1 MSPEALIGMEV
12 GKGVLQR
19 LLGQGTMGA
28 VYLASQSQRQVAVK
42 VFFPASQLEQADH
55 EEFQQRLAQVIVQG
69 ALLDHAHILSVLDYG
84 EQAGFRYQVM
94 PYIVGESLQQLLSHS
109 GPLPFA
115 RIQLYLEQLAAAL
128 DYAHAQGVLHRDIKP
143 ENILLTPEGGL
154 LLADFGLAGLT
165 TEKNFA
171 RVRRATPGMLNAI
184 APECVLNKPA
194 DRHADLYSLGVV
206 LYHMVTGRTP
216 FQSASIIE
224 VAMQHVNA
232 APPAPSSLRTDLPQ
246 AAAQIMLRALAKD
259 PTERYSHAQELASAF
274 RLAMTGIVVAP
285 PRHEPA
291 EKLTLN
297 ALNMLAGGNTANRLA
312 VPRHGGLFDPKW
324 QAIAAASTMQIP
336 SGTEV
341 SDPAPAEPSAS
352 LTKNL
357 RRPGL
362 LNLAN
367 LQVNTFDAPI
377 ALDQNQAMPN
387 YASMRTPADQLTF
400 NESSVQ
406 DTGTLFE
413 RPTQN
418 QRFSADNPLKL
429 GNAPPSRTG
438 ELEFFAQGLP
448 LPNNNK
454 AIKTTELSEPAKII
468 QVPVEGGDFKAG
480 FRHIQPD
487 TKQGSFKQRRNKR
500 MQVIGLVLAALIVVV
515 GSGIFWFAQNSSS
528 RQARTAPN
536 PNASATAHSKATV
549 NANLILADDL
559 SQNAHNWVV
568 GPQGSFNYAFKDGAY
583 LITNADKTNSAP
595 ALLPNKVL
603 KAPFTYSLTM
613 EQLQGDLSSPNNQFG
628 MLLDTTSQNT
638 NGTQIDTFY
647 AFEVVNKPGGQY
659 QFWKYDNR
667 KDSVHPWTLLWNKGF
682 GAEFL
687 QGSGPAHMNTL
698 KVMVASKN
706 FTFMVNGTQV
716 GMWQDGSF
724 TSGSIGMLVNLN
736 GAEVA
741 FSHLLVTYT

>member
-19 LLGQGTMGA
+19 LLGQGTMGT

-42 VFFPASQLEQADH
+42 VFFPASQLEQVDH
-55 EEFQQRLAQVIVQG
+55 KEFQQRLAQVIVQG
-69 ALLDHAHILSVLDYG
+69 ALLDHEHILGVLDYG
-84 EQAGFRYQVM
+84 EQAGFLYQVM
-94 PYIVGESLQQLLSHS
+94 PYIVGESLQQLLAHS

-115 RIQLYLEQLAAAL
+115 RIQLYLEQLATAL

-165 TEKNFA
+165 TERNFA
-171 RVRRATPGMLNAI
+171 RVRRATSGMLNAI

-194 DRHADLYSLGVV
+194 DKRADLYSLGVV

-246 AAAQIMLRALAKD
+246 AAAQVMLRALAKD
-259 PTERYSHAQELASAF
+259 PTERYTHAQELASAF
-274 RLAMTGIVVAP
+274 RLAMAGVVAGP

-291 EKLTLN
+291 EKLALN
-297 ALNMLAGGNTANRLA
+297 ALHTLAGGSTAKRLA

-324 QAIAAASTMQIP
+324 QAIAAASTTQIP

-341 SDPAPAEPSAS
+341 SDPVSAS

-387 YASMRTPADQLTF
+387 YASMRTPVDQLAF
-400 NESSVQ
+400 NASSVQ

-413 RPTQN
+413 QPTQN
-418 QRFSADNPLKL
+418 QHFSADNPLKW
-429 GNAPPSRTG
+429 GNAPTSRTG
-438 ELEFFAQGLP
+438 ELAFFAQGLP

-468 QVPVEGGDFKAG
+468 QVPVEGGDFKTG

-487 TKQGSFKQRRNKR
+487 DKQGSFKQRRNKR

-515 GSGIFWFAQNSSS
+515 GSGMFWFAQNSSS

-536 PNASATAHSKATV
+536 PSASATAHSKATV

-559 SQNAHNWVV
+559 SQNARNWVV

-583 LITNADKTNSAP
+583 LITNADKTNSAS

-603 KAPFTYSLTM
+603 NAPFAYSLTM

-667 KDSVHPWTLLWNKGF
+667 KDSAHPWTLLWNKGF

-687 QGSGPAHMNTL
+687 QGSGPTHLNTL
-698 KVMVASKN
+698 KVMAVSKN